1 MKTSVTEQAGV
12 ARTDPDAVFVDA
24 YRQYSPGVCGYL
36 RSRGV
41 EDPEAVTQD
50 VFLALYP
57 RLGELRGGPA
67 GLRTLIF
74 SIAHA
79 RAVDSHR
86 RRSRTPVSI
95 EYDPARDSRLTDSA
109 EDQAIEAM
117 ALGHALLDSLPV
129 DYREVLA
136 LRIIAEL
143 SLESTA
149 RIMNKTPGAIKQL
162 QRRAL
167 ARLKETEQERKARA
181 DREYQ

>member
-1 MKTSVTEQAGV
+1 MTEGTGL
-12 ARTDPDAVFVDA
+12 ARTDPDALFVDA
-24 YRQYSPGVCGYL
+24 YREYSPGVCGYL
-36 RSRGV
+36 RTRGV

-57 RLGELRGGPA
+57 QLGDLRGGPA

-74 SIAHA
+74 TIAHA

-86 RRSRTPVSI
+86 RRARTPVSI
-95 EYDPARDSRLTDSA
+95 EYDPAWDPRLTGSA
-109 EDQAIEAM
+109 EDHALDTM
-117 ALGHALLDSLPV
+117 TLGHTLLDSLPE

-143 SLESTA
+143 SLETTA

-167 ARLKETEQERKARA
+167 ARLKETRQETKGQGRS
-181 DREYQ
+181 

>member
-1 MKTSVTEQAGV
+1 MKTSVTEETGL

-36 RSRGV
+36 RARGV

-57 RLGELRGGPA
+57 RLGDLRGGPA

-95 EYDPARDSRLTDSA
+95 EYGPAWDSRLTDSA
-109 EDQAIEAM
+109 EDQALEAM
-117 ALGHALLDSLPV
+117 AVGHALLESLPE

-136 LRIIAEL
+136 LRVIAEL

-149 RIMNKTPGAIKQL
+149 RIMNKTTGAIKQL

-167 ARLKETEQERKARA
+167 ARLKETQQETKGKV
-181 DREYQ
+181 DRDHQ